1 MISRCYVSHP
11 SACGVYHRCM
21 KIIRLLGIALLVF
34 GQVYPAAVMA
44 KSSNANENSQGYSS
58 SGQDSDA
65 GNNGNDNGNSG
76 NGNAGG
82 SSGNT
87 NGVGIGNGNASDA
100 LEDAADVPEDV
111 PAADPVDVPQQSTDQ
126 DAALDAVKSGKA
138 VPLENIVT
146 NVQQKVGG
154 EVLDAHQFTERGFL
168 LYEITVLQ
176 SDGKVKRVYYYAKSG
191 LPVGQ

>member
-1 MISRCYVSHP
+1 
-11 SACGVYHRCM
+11 M
-21 KIIRLLGIALLVF
+21 KFIRLLGIAVLCF
-34 GQVYPAAVMA
+34 GLAHPASVMA

-65 GNNGNDNGNSG
+65 GNNGNGSSG

-82 SSGNT
+82 NSGNT
-87 NGVGIGNGNASDA
+87 NGVGIGNGNAGDA
-100 LEDAADVPEDV
+100 LKDAADVPEDV
-111 PAADPVDVPQQSTDQ
+111 PAANPADVPQQSTDQ